1 MQLFKIT
8 CSQCPHYDSC
18 PKKTRMFVN
27 YCGSTFH
34 NVEGH
39 VRAAISDCRSK
50 HGYMLQSIVSAAP
63 TPHRKADKIMAG
75 AGV

>member
-1 MQLFKIT
+1 
-8 CSQCPHYDSC
+8 
-18 PKKTRMFVN
+18 MFVN